1 MIDNLLISLYDLTG
15 NASRPYRENGW
26 HVIQVDQQLGTDIME
41 WDYNKFYADYLMKY
55 SPGGKII
62 IIAMCP
68 CTDYAVSG
76 AKHFAKKELTGE
88 TEASQKLV
96 AKTKEIIDYFN
107 PFAWQIENPKTRI
120 HKLNPWIGQRPKFV
134 FNPCDFAGY
143 DPNPDDS
150 RYNKETWLFG
160 KFNDP
165 IKKRMEPLGK
175 EYPGF
180 RNLGGKSL
188 KTKNAR
194 SVTPLGFAYAF
205 YEANH

>member
-1 MIDNLLISLYDLTG
+1 MAKSMIDNLLISLYDRTG

-26 HVIQVDQQLGTDIME
+26 HVIQVDEQLGTDILK
-41 WDYNKFYADYLMKY
+41 WDYRDIEA
-55 SPGGKII
+55 SRII

-68 CTDYAVSG
+68 CTDYATSG
-76 AKHFAKKELTGE
+76 AKHFAKKDANGE
-88 TEASQKLV
+88 TENSQILV
-96 AKTKEIIDYFN
+96 SKTKEIIDYFN
-107 PFAWQIENPKTRI
+107 PFAWQLENPRTRI
-120 HKLNPWIGQRPKFV
+120 HKLNPWIGQRPKLI

-165 IKKRMEPLGK
+165 VPKRMEPLGK

-180 RNLGGKSL
+180 TNLGGKSL
-188 KTKNAR
+188 ATKNAR
-194 SVTPLGFAYAF
+194 SVTPLGFSYAF
-205 YEANH
+205 YYANH

>member
-1 MIDNLLISLYDLTG
+1 MINNLLISLFDLTG

-26 HVIQVDQQLGTDIME
+26 HVIQVDQQLGTDIMD
-41 WDYNKFYADYLMKY
+41 WNYKGLAAR
-55 SPGGKII
+55 KIVV
-62 IIAMCP
+62 IAMCP

-76 AKHFAKKELTGE
+76 AKHFAKKDINGE
-88 TEASQKLV
+88 TEASQKIV
-96 AKTKEIIDYFN
+96 SKTKEIIDYFN
-107 PFAWQIENPKTRI
+107 PFAWQLENPKTRI

-134 FNPCDFAGY
+134 FSPCDFAGY

-165 IKKRMEPLGK
+165 VKKRMEPFGK

-188 KTKNAR
+188 ATKNAR